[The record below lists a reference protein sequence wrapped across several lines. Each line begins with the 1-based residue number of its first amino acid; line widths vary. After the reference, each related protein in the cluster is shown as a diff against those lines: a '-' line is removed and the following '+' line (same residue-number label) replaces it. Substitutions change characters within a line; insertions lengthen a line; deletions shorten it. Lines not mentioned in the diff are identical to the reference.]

1 MRSLIYYVATSLDG
15 FIAHAD
21 GSFDGFPW
29 SDEVV
34 ERFMASLGQFDT
46 VLMGRLTYEV
56 GLQAGQTSPY
66 PMMKQVVFSRTME
79 ASPDSAVTLIS
90 DHVPSFVRDLKTQS
104 GQAIWLCGGGQ
115 LASDLFAE
123 GLIDQLIVKLN
134 PVLFGSGIPLFTDQ
148 IDVTQLSLVNQH
160 TCDNG
165 TLFLT
170 YDITAAQ
177 SAIANGAVAE
187 EGVDALK

>member
-15 FIAHAD
+15 FIAHSD
-21 GSFDGFPW
+21 GSFHGFPW

-46 VLMGRLTYEV
+46 VLMGRHTYEV
-56 GLQAGQTSPY
+56 GLNAGKTSPY
-66 PMMKQVVFSRTME
+66 PMLEQVVFSRTME
-79 ASPDSAVTLIS
+79 VSPDSAVTLIS
-90 DHVPSFVRDLKTQS
+90 DHAASFVRELKAQS
-104 GQAIWLCGGGQ
+104 GEAIWLCGGGK

-134 PVLFGSGIPLFTDQ
+134 PVLFGSGIALFTDQ
-148 IDVTQLSLVNQH
+148 IDVTQLTLTSQH

-170 YDITAAQ
+170 YDIDPTPQ
-177 SAIANGAVAE
+177 NRVAE
-187 EGVDALK
+187 EAVSALK